1 MIRFVALFVLLTVAA
16 FLVTEMARRLKDA
29 RIDWTGVAFAVGFV
43 VLAFW
48 LRHVTGMG

>member
-1 MIRFVALFVLLTVAA
+1 MIRLLFLFLLTALCVYVLLQIFRSAKA
-16 FLVTEMARRLKDA
+16 A
-29 RIDWTGVAFAVGFV
+29 RIDWTSVSFIVGFI

>member
-1 MIRFVALFVLLTVAA
+1 MIRLLFLFLLVALCAWVILQI
-16 FLVTEMARRLKDA
+16 ARSIKGA
-29 RIDWTGVAFAVGFV
+29 KADWTGISFMIGFV

>member
-1 MIRFVALFVLLTVAA
+1 MIRLLFLFLLVALCAYVVLQIVRS
-16 FLVTEMARRLKDA
+16 ARNSS
-29 RIDWTGVAFAVGFV
+29 IDWTGISFMLGFI